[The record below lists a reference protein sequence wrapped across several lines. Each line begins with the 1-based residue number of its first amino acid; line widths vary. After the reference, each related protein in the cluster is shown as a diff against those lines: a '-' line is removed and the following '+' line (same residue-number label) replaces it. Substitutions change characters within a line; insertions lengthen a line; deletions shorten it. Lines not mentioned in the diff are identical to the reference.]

1 GGHREPCIA
10 RWPSV
15 IKPGTSTDQLICLT
29 DLMATCAA
37 IIGTDLPEHTA
48 EDSYNFLPTLTGSDN
63 NTPIRQSVI
72 HHSVFGVFSLRHQE
86 WKLILGTQGSGGWP
100 PPRGNAPD
108 PDSPGQLYHL
118 WDDPA
123 ERHNLWDD
131 HPEVVQKLTHLLEKY
146 QAEGRS
152 T

>member
-1 GGHREPCIA
+1 
-10 RWPSV
+10 
-15 IKPGTSTDQLICLT
+15 
-29 DLMATCAA
+29 MATCAA

-72 HHSVFGVFSLRHQE
+72 HHSVFGVFSLCHQE

-118 WDDPA
+118 WDD
-123 ERHNLWDD
+123 